1 MADRTDLD
9 AAYAATVVLVCF
21 AVAGC
26 RNDASLRTATAPRTA
41 RIDQIATTTN
51 ADTDFRRVSMTESD
65 LHAVAL
71 AGNEDTNLISPARFV
86 EHLVESPEPTS
97 EPPEPLSTLPGPS
110 DGGPSLDQLVEQAI
124 AVHPEIRR
132 LRATT
137 REAWARV
144 PQVKAL
150 PDPMARGSVYGE
162 PMMMADGE
170 TRGTFMISQT
180 LPYLKRLDARAQQ
193 ASFEAMMNQQ
203 AVRAAEQRIAADL
216 RESFYRLYLIEQLL
230 QINDSNEQLIGSL
243 VTVASALVEV
253 GRATSG
259 DVILGT
265 LELSRTEEERL
276 QLRQQLAS
284 RKAILNRLLNRPVDS
299 PVIVPSEL
307 EDLDFDLSLDTLRA
321 IAVDQQPEIM
331 LARLRTQATAWGI
344 QIAKLERV
352 PDLTLSYDH
361 MFMRMNPG
369 MSGSDPWQIGAGINI
384 PLWHQKYD
392 AIRQEASQ
400 RHFAA
405 HAGIEEIVRANEAMV
420 LDFREQAIAADQ
432 TARLYQETIL
442 PQIRQGLEADQ
453 RAYGQGAVQFERV
466 IANARNLLTAR
477 SAYHRALTD
486 KAIALTRLEQT
497 IGTPLPMMDAT
508 KKTDSP
514 EPLASRDD

>member
-1 MADRTDLD
+1 MVDQTDLRT
-9 AAYAATVVLVCF
+9 AYAVTVVLACF
-21 AVAGC
+21 ALGGC
-26 RNDASLRTATAPRTA
+26 RNDASLRAA
-41 RIDQIATTTN
+41 IAVAHN
-51 ADTDFRRVSMTESD
+51 EQFVSISDAAVEVSRVSLND
-65 LHAVAL
+65 KHQQAVAL
-71 AGNEDTNLISPARFV
+71 AANADASTIWPAQFV
-86 EHLVESPEPTS
+86 EYVAANPEPAS
-97 EPPEPLSTLPGPS
+97 EPSEPLNELPESVVEAPA
-110 DGGPSLDQLVEQAI
+110 LDQLIDQAI

-150 PDPMARGSVYGE
+150 PDPMARASVYGE

-170 TRGTFMISQT
+170 TRGTLMISQT

-216 RESFYRLYLIEQLL
+216 SESFYRLYLIEQLL
-230 QINDSNEQLIGSL
+230 QINDANEQLIGSL
-243 VTVASALVEV
+243 VIVASALVEV

-299 PVIVPSEL
+299 PVMVPSEL
-307 EDLDFDLSLDTLRA
+307 EDVDFDVSLDTLRL
-321 IAVDQQPEIM
+321 IAAEQQPEISM
-331 LARLRTQATAWGI
+331 ARLRTQATAWGI
-344 QIAKLERV
+344 KIAKLERV

-369 MSGSDPWQIGAGINI
+369 MHGSDPWQIRAGINI
-384 PLWHQKYD
+384 PLGHLKYD

-405 HAGIEEIVRANEAMV
+405 HAGIEEIVRANEAIV
-420 LDFREQAIAADQ
+420 LDFREQAIAAEQ

-442 PQIRQGLEADQ
+442 PQIRQGLEVDQ

-466 IANARNLLTAR
+466 ISNARNLLTA
-477 SAYHRALTD
+477 SAAYHRALTD
-486 KAIALTRLEQT
+486 KAIALARLEQT
-497 IGTPLPMMDAT
+497 IGSPLPIVDIAQ
-508 KKTDSP
+508 KTDPP
-514 EPLASRDD
+514 EPPPSRDD

>member
-1 MADRTDLD
+1 MADRTDLGV
-9 AAYAATVVLVCF
+9 ACVATIVLACF
-21 AVAGC
+21 AVSGC
-26 RNDASLRTATAPRTA
+26 RNDASLRTATA
-41 RIDQIATTTN
+41 RIDQMTTT
-51 ADTDFRRVSMTESD
+51 TDSVAEFKPVWMTD
-65 LHAVAL
+65 GNMRAVAL
-71 AGNEDTNLISPARFV
+71 AANEDTSEISPAQFV
-86 EHLVESPEPTS
+86 EHVAEPPAPANDPSEPSSALPEPVVE
-97 EPPEPLSTLPGPS
+97 EPT
-110 DGGPSLDQLVEQAI
+110 LDQLVDQAI
-124 AVHPEIRR
+124 AIHPEIRR

-144 PQVKAL
+144 PLVKAL
-150 PDPMARGSVYGE
+150 PDPMARGSIYGE

-180 LPYLKRLDARAQQ
+180 IPYLKRLDARAQQ

-203 AVRAAEQRIAADL
+203 VVRAAEQRIAADI

-230 QINDSNEQLIGSL
+230 QINDANEQLIGSL
-243 VTVASALVEV
+243 VTVASAQVEV

-265 LELSRTEEERL
+265 LELSRIEEERL

-284 RKAILNRLLNRPVDS
+284 RKAILNRLLNRTVDLPVT
-299 PVIVPSEL
+299 VPSEL
-307 EDLDFDLSLDTLRA
+307 EDVDFDLSLDTLQV
-321 IAVDQQPEIM
+321 IAAAEQPQIM
-331 LARLRTQATAWGI
+331 MARLRTQATAWGI

-369 MSGSDPWQIGAGINI
+369 MNGSDPWQIGAGINL

-392 AIRQEASQ
+392 AIRQAASQ
-400 RHFAA
+400 KHFAA

-420 LDFREQAIAADQ
+420 LDYREQAIAADQ
-432 TARLYQETIL
+432 TARLYQTTIL
-442 PQIRQGLEADQ
+442 PQIKQGLEADQ

-486 KAIALTRLEQT
+486 KAIALARLEQT
-497 IGTPLPMMDAT
+497 IGTPLPMIDAAQQ
-508 KKTDSP
+508 TDSP
-514 EPLASRDD
+514 QPQSSRDD